1 LGSPGSAVSFV
12 KETSVLTGHFAI
24 AFIGKRVERKLS
36 LGTLVF
42 ACLLSDFL
50 WCVFM
55 IAGIEHVR
63 VKQGITILPG
73 MRGIDVLE
81 ASEISYSHSLLMTG
95 IWGALLALLYFS
107 RRRNSRAAL
116 TLFAVVVS
124 HWILDFISHP
134 PDMQLIPG
142 EGKQHF
148 GLALWNSIPATLV
161 IEGAFWVAAIL
172 LYIRGTRRPR
182 SRIGSLAF
190 WIGCAIVTAAWI
202 GNITGPPPADL
213 STIGFTS
220 LSFFSLTVAW
230 TFWMN
235 RIRPNQ

>member
-1 LGSPGSAVSFV
+1 MF
-12 KETSVLTGHFAI
+12 TGHFAI

-36 LGTLVF
+36 LGMLVF

-63 VKQGITILPG
+63 IKPGITIMPG
-73 MRGIDVLE
+73 MRAIDVPE

-95 IWGALLALLYFS
+95 IWGSLVALLYFS

-116 TLFAVVVS
+116 MLFGVVVS

-148 GLALWNSIPATLV
+148 GLGLWNSIPATLA
-161 IEGAFWVAAIL
+161 IEGAFWVAAIAF
-172 LYIRGTRRPR
+172 YIRGARRPR

-190 WIGCAIVTAAWI
+190 WIGCVIVTAAWI
-202 GNITGPPPADL
+202 GNIAGPPPADL

-220 LSFFSLTVAW
+220 LSFFSLTVGWA
-230 TFWMN
+230 FWMN
-235 RIRPNQ
+235 RIRPNTEHSILS

>member
-1 LGSPGSAVSFV
+1 MF
-12 KETSVLTGHFAI
+12 TGHFAI

-36 LGTLVF
+36 LGMLVF

-63 VKQGITILPG
+63 IKPGITIMPG
-73 MRGIDVLE
+73 MRAIDVLE

-95 IWGALLALLYFS
+95 IWGSLVALLYFS

-116 TLFAVVVS
+116 MLFGVVVS

-148 GLALWNSIPATLV
+148 GLGLWNSIPATLF

-172 LYIRGTRRPR
+172 LYIRGARSPR
-182 SRIGSLAF
+182 SRIGSFAF
-190 WIGCAIVTAAWI
+190 WIGCVIVTAAWI
-202 GNITGPPPADL
+202 GNIAGPPPADL

-220 LSFFSLTVAW
+220 LSFFSLTVGWA
-230 TFWMN
+230 FWMN
-235 RIRPNQ
+235 RIRPNTEHSILS

>member
-1 LGSPGSAVSFV
+1 M
-12 KETSVLTGHFAI
+12 LTGHFAI

-73 MRGIDVLE
+73 MRAIDVLE

-116 TLFAVVVS
+116 MLFGVVVS

-134 PDMQLIPG
+134 PDMQLVPG

-161 IEGAFWVAAIL
+161 IEGALWVAAIL
-172 LYIRGTRRPR
+172 LYIRGTGRPR

-190 WIGCAIVTAAWI
+190 WIGCVIVTAAWI

-220 LSFFSLTVAW
+220 LSFFSLTVGWA
-230 TFWMN
+230 FWMN